1 MKTMFYVKLIIIHET
16 YTVSLIKFFFQ
27 DIKVVFDIYDPR
39 YFQ

>member
-16 YTVSLIKFFFQ
+16 YSVSLIKFLNV
-27 DIKVVFDIYDPR
+27 KVVFDIYDTR

>member
-16 YTVSLIKFFFQ
+16 YSVSLIKFFLS
-27 DIKVVFDIYDPR
+27 IKVVFDIYDPR